1 MEKKKFKKHQ
11 TKSKNAQGK
20 KSNGVKS
27 GGKSEFKGKI
37 KGGVR
42 EDAEIKS
49 LLEKYPTISAKKVE
63 KFSDFPLSRKT
74 LQGLQKS
81 NYAKPTEIQRQ
92 SIGYALQGRDIL
104 GAAITGSGKTLAFL
118 IPVMENL
125 FVKKWVRQDGIGAI
139 IILPTREL
147 AYQIFETLKKVGAH
161 HDFSA
166 GLIIGGKN
174 LKFERTRMDQCNV
187 IICTPGRLLQH
198 MDENPLFNC
207 SSMQTLV
214 LDEADRCLDMGFEES
229 MNAIIENLPPER
241 QTLLFSA
248 TQTKSVKDLARLS
261 LRDPVYVAPH
271 EQQAVITPAALKQ
284 NYVVIELEDKL
295 TMLWSFVKNH
305 LKQKTIVFMATCK
318 QVKYIYEI
326 FCKLRPGVSVMALY
340 GTLHQDRRMAIYDEF
355 CRKKN
360 AVLLATD
367 LAARGLDIPAVNWS
381 MQLDAPSDPN
391 EYIHRA
397 GRTARNTAHGES
409 LLVLL
414 PSEEEGMVKELT
426 DRKIPINKIHVDPKK
441 MFTPRAKIEAF
452 LAQNKELKESAQRA
466 LINYVK
472 SIALMKNKEIFKV
485 EALNIEAYAQSLG
498 LMFAPRVKFLQ
509 GVKYFAEKKKAE
521 SEKGKAND
529 DDIAQKLE
537 TNDSDGS
544 ENESEGDDSDEES
557 GDEEQEGEEEDSG
570 DEDED
575 ESESESEEESNASAK
590 PSKKPSKV
598 DKTNQFNES
607 SDDDEGDDFMRIKRR
622 DHEIEEDTLPEVPDL
637 AEVKSKKQKVVT
649 KAALAKKLIKKKI
662 LPNKKVEF
670 DEEGNELEMANKLKS
685 DLAKE
690 YEQSTECGIDISK
703 ARELIK
709 EEDKFDKERFKQMVK
724 AKHRKKKLKSKKDKN
739 DQGEQDDFG
748 SEEESDGPDMSWLP
762 DPDKIYGNK
771 SNDVSDT
778 ESESG
783 FGARQVVNSSSD
795 DDSESEEEQP
805 VHKPNK
811 RKLRI
816 RNDDSDQS
824 EEELSTSKK
833 IRKITSKLTV
843 DDAESFAMQLLS
855 K

>member
-1 MEKKKFKKHQ
+1 MYKAK
-11 TKSKNAQGK
+11 
-20 KSNGVKS
+20 V
-27 GGKSEFKGKI
+27 
-37 KGGVR
+37 KGGAR

-49 LLEKYPTISAKKVE
+49 LMQKYETIVPKKIEKL
-63 KFSDFPLSRKT
+63 SDFPLSRKT
-74 LQGLQKS
+74 IQALQKCK
-81 NYAKPTEIQRQ
+81 YIKPTEIQRQ
-92 SIGYALQGRDIL
+92 SIGYALQGRDVL

-139 IILPTREL
+139 IISPTREL

-207 SSMQTLV
+207 SSMQILV
-214 LDEADRCLDMGFEES
+214 LDEADRCLDMGFEEA

-295 TMLWSFVKNH
+295 TMLWSFIKNH
-305 LKQKTIVFMATCK
+305 LKQKSIVFMATCK
-318 QVKYIYEI
+318 QVKYVHEI
-326 FCKLRPGVSVMALY
+326 FSKLRPGVSVLALY

-355 CRKKN
+355 CRKSS

-381 MQLDAPSDPN
+381 IQLDAPSDPN

-397 GRTARNTAHGES
+397 GRTARNSAHGES

-414 PSEEEGMVKELT
+414 PSEEEGMVKALNAL
-426 DRKIPINKIHVDPKK
+426 KIPINQIHVDPKK
-441 MFTPRAKIEAF
+441 MFTPRAKMEAF

-472 SIALMKNKEIFKV
+472 SIALMKNKDIFKV
-485 EALNIEAYAQSLG
+485 EALNIEAFAQSLG

-509 GVKYFAEKKKAE
+509 GVKYFAEKKRAE
-521 SEKGKAND
+521 KSKDGHLAEKLVMK
-529 DDIAQKLE
+529 
-537 TNDSDGS
+537 DSDESDSEQSEEESQESGE
-544 ENESEGDDSDEES
+544 ENESES
-557 GDEEQEGEEEDSG
+557 EGESQ
-570 DEDED
+570 
-575 ESESESEEESNASAK
+575 ESEEESVKEQVSQ
-590 PSKKPSKV
+590 KK
-598 DKTNQFNES
+598 KTNKEQNAFNES
-607 SDDDEGDDFMRIKRR
+607 SDDDDDEGGFMRIKRR

-637 AEVKSKKQKVVT
+637 EAIKSKKQQNKVVT

-670 DEEGNELEMANKLKS
+670 DEEGNELEKMNTLKS
-685 DLAKE
+685 ELAKE
-690 YEQSTECGIDISK
+690 YEKSAESGIDISK
-703 ARELIK
+703 ARELIQ
-709 EEDKFDKERFKQMVK
+709 EEDKFDKERFKKMVK
-724 AKHRKKKLKSKKDKN
+724 AKHREKKLKAKKSN
-739 DQGEQDDFG
+739 ENEEQDDFG
-748 SEEESDGPDMSWLP
+748 SDEESDGPDLSWLP
-762 DPDKIYGNK
+762 DPKKVYNNK
-771 SNDVSDT
+771 DNDVSDSD
-778 ESESG
+778 SESA
-783 FGARQVVNSSSD
+783 FGARQVVNSSSED
-795 DDSESEEEQP
+795 ENDSDEDQP
-805 VHKPNK
+805 IQQHNK
-811 RKLRI
+811 RKYNN

-824 EEELSTSKK
+824 EDEPSTSKK
-833 IRKITSKLTV
+833 IRKITSKLSA
-843 DDAESFAMQLLS
+843 DDVESFAMQLLS

>member
-11 TKSKNAQGK
+11 NNKKGQGNK
-20 KSNGVKS
+20 VKG
-27 GGKSEFKGKI
+27 GGKPIFKAKI
-37 KGGVR
+37 KGGIR

-49 LLEKYPTISAKKVE
+49 LQEKYPTINPKKVE

-74 LQGLQKS
+74 LQALQK
-81 NYAKPTEIQRQ
+81 NKYLKPTEIQRQ

-125 FVKKWVRQDGIGAI
+125 FVKKWVRQDGVGAI
-139 IILPTREL
+139 IISPTREL

-174 LKFERTRMDQCNV
+174 LKFERSRMDQCNV

-207 SSMQTLV
+207 STMQMLV
-214 LDEADRCLDMGFEES
+214 LDEADRCLDMGFEEA
-229 MNAIIENLPPER
+229 MNAIIENLPAER

-261 LRDPVYVAPH
+261 LREPVYVAPH

-295 TMLWSFVKNH
+295 TMLWSFIKNH

-318 QVKYIYEI
+318 QVKYINEI
-326 FCKLRPGVSVMALY
+326 FRKLRTGVSVMALY

-355 CRKKN
+355 CRKSS

-381 MQLDAPSDPN
+381 IQLDAPSDPN

-414 PSEEEGMVKELT
+414 PSEEEGMIKALNEL
-426 DRKIPINKIHVDPKK
+426 KIPINKIHVDPKK
-441 MFTPRAKIEAF
+441 MFTPRAKMEAF

-509 GVKYFAEKKKAE
+509 GVKYFAEKKRAE
-521 SEKGKAND
+521 KEKANEKD
-529 DDIAQKLE
+529 LAHKLE
-537 TNDSDGS
+537 TKDSESEESDDESGADEEDVGSDGK
-544 ENESEGDDSDEES
+544 ESAASS
-557 GDEEQEGEEEDSG
+557 
-570 DEDED
+570 D
-575 ESESESEEESNASAK
+575 ESESESEDEK
-590 PSKKPSKV
+590 I
-598 DKTNQFNES
+598 KTKNPFAADANKFHDSS
-607 SDDDEGDDFMRIKRR
+607 SDEEDDFMRIKRR

-637 AEVKSKKQKVVT
+637 AEIKAKKQKVVT

-662 LPNKKVEF
+662 LPNTKVEF
-670 DEEGNELEMANKLKS
+670 DEEGNELEKTNTLKS
-685 DLAKE
+685 ELAKE
-690 YEQSTECGIDISK
+690 YEKSAGSGIDILK

-709 EEDKFDKERFKQMVK
+709 EEDKFDKERFKKMVK
-724 AKHRKKKLKSKKDKN
+724 AKHREKKLKAKKQDGDDN
-739 DQGEQDDFG
+739 DGEQDDFG
-748 SEEESDGPDMSWLP
+748 SDAESDGPDLSWLP
-762 DPDKIYGNK
+762 DPDKVFSNK
-771 SNDVSDT
+771 NGDVSDS

-783 FGARQVVNSSSD
+783 FGGRQVVNASSDD
-795 DDSESEEEQP
+795 DDSESEEEEPIHQTT
-805 VHKPNK
+805 K
-811 RKLRI
+811 RKHSI
-816 RNDDSDQS
+816 TKEDSEN
-824 EEELSTSKK
+824 EEEEPSTSKK
-833 IRKITSKLTV
+833 IRKITSKLSV